1 MTAKPDTH
9 TTEPNLQPN
18 PRPPRDHNDEG
29 FSLAQVLVT
38 MILIGILSVTVGIT
52 AFELLG
58 QGRETVLRSNIT
70 TAAQAVETTLALNP
84 AALGAQA
91 DVTGNAATG
100 EPTEALIDALTQ
112 IAALEW
118 APVTPAAQV
127 DGSADVRAWELPADA
142 GVDRVSVQ
150 MINAGANNSANSQA
164 VPDTTGNGAWVPTA
178 PVVPWLNNPGGAIR
192 IQIRN
197 AEGDWACA
205 LIVMRPNGDPGPRGQ
220 IRGIWYDAGRDIE
233 GGLHNC
239 SPSNGDQAD
248 ARRPGSATTWEI
260 PTANSIDARNFTRTI
275 PPFDG

>member
-1 MTAKPDTH
+1 MSPNPDTH
-9 TTEPNLQPN
+9 TTEPDLQPDQ
-18 PRPPRDHNDEG
+18 RSRRDDDGFTRDDDG

-91 DVTGNAATG
+91 DVVARRGTG

-118 APVTPAAQV
+118 APAAAAPAVAPALGERV
-127 DGSADVRAWELPADA
+127 WELPADA

-150 MINAGANNSANSQA
+150 MINAGTDNNDNEEAA
-164 VPDTTGNGAWVPTA
+164 VDDTTTGTVWDPTA

-197 AEGDWACA
+197 TEGDWACA

-233 GGLHNC
+233 DGGLLNC
-239 SPSNGDQAD
+239 SPGGATGAD
-248 ARRPGSATTWEI
+248 HRPASATAWTVSGR
-260 PTANSIDARNFTRTI
+260 TFSRTI